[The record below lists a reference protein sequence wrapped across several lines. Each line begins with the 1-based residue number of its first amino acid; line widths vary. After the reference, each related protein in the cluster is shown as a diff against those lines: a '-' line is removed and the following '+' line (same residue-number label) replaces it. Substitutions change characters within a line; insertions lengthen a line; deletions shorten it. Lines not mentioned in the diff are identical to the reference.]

1 MAKASTPVS
10 ERKQPETF
18 CLNLGIRRSRYGRV
32 VVAGNAPASFVGM
45 GHWRGDE
52 CAANRGDWHLRA
64 GGGHPYGAL
73 EGAR

>member
-1 MAKASTPVS
+1 
-10 ERKQPETF
+10 
-18 CLNLGIRRSRYGRV
+18 
-32 VVAGNAPASFVGM
+32 M

-52 CAANRGDWHLRA
+52 CAANRVDWRLQA